1 MVLVQVPVLQLS
13 AVQPRPSS
21 QVLWAQHTLPW
32 PHTEPLSQSPSAP
45 QDCPG
50 AFLQLPVLPLIEQ
63 TYPPPVS
70 QLVFWFAPVQELVHA
85 PDVDVQ
91 TYPAGQ
97 EVGVDHFKAVVSQ
110 VCTWMPEHCVVPLTQ
125 EPVHT
130 PETHVELVHG
140 DAVPQPPADVQVC
153 TPLFEHRV

>member
-1 MVLVQVPVLQLS
+1 M
-13 AVQPRPSS
+13 
-21 QVLWAQHTLPW
+21 
-32 PHTEPLSQSPSAP
+32 
-45 QDCPG
+45 
-50 AFLQLPVLPLIEQ
+50 IEQ

-70 QLVFWFAPVQELVHA
+70 QLVFWFALVQELVHA

-125 EPVHT
+125 EPVHA
-130 PETHVELVHG
+130 PETHVELLHAT
-140 DAVPQPPADVQVC
+140 AVPQPPADVQVC
-153 TPLFEHRV
+153 TPLFEHCI